1 MQHPIG
7 KEVDIRDLIPGE
19 RYYAFS
25 TSQLSSSSFV
35 GTFTEYWVNTVG
47 YSMLRFHY
55 VNYKSKLYTGYIGSP
70 EIHPHGSYWRI
81 FEDQRQS
88 YRYYRVSRFTEKE
101 KKELITRHTLRE
113 RRQYERGLTGSTPND
128 IWFPR
133 DLVRHISLKY
143 LTDPKIGRPK
153 KRV

>member
-1 MQHPIG
+1 MQEAIG
-7 KEVDIRDLIPGE
+7 KEVDIRNLIPGE

-25 TSQLSSSSFV
+25 TRDSSNFV
-35 GTFTEYWVNTVG
+35 GIFTHYWTNTVG

-70 EIHPHGSYWRI
+70 EKHPHGSYWRI
-81 FEDQRQS
+81 FEDGQQS

-101 KKELITRHTLRE
+101 KKELIIRYTLRE

-128 IWFPR
+128 LWFPR

-143 LTDPKIGRPK
+143 LTDPKIANPK
-153 KRV
+153 RRV